1 MGRERWPR
9 SQARAVSLGTRL
21 SLCWVFSRPLS
32 GLGELVLGSPVG
44 TGECTRAQ
52 EFMGIKFWLQYFAR
66 KSPIS
71 LRLVP
76 LLGTGLTMR
85 GLWRAQVRDGRGG
98 SWGEHPPGPAL
109 RTHRPA
115 VVTMPFFPWNVSQV
129 FRLCDAS
136 GVIVTISPGGAT
148 PSLAPAPMLKSKKA
162 AKRAEPAFSLILLD
176 HSERSIPT
184 TQ

>member
-1 MGRERWPR
+1 M
-9 SQARAVSLGTRL
+9 
-21 SLCWVFSRPLS
+21 
-32 GLGELVLGSPVG
+32 G

-176 HSERSIPT
+176 HSE
-184 TQ
+184 

>member
-1 MGRERWPR
+1 MLAQVPGLRCQ
-9 SQARAVSLGTRL
+9 SGYQTL
-21 SLCWVFSRPLS
+21 S
-32 GLGELVLGSPVG
+32 VLGLLSPTLWSWRAGPGVPSG
-44 TGECTRAQ
+44 HGECTRAQ

-98 SWGEHPPGPAL
+98 AGRAPPGPAL
-109 RTHRPA
+109 RTHRVPA
-115 VVTMPFFPWNVSQV
+115 VVTMPFFPWNASQV

-136 GVIVTISPGGAT
+136 GVIVTISPEVPLQAW
-148 PSLAPAPMLKSKKA
+148 PQHPC
-162 AKRAEPAFSLILLD
+162 
-176 HSERSIPT
+176 
-184 TQ
+184 